1 MTIPNDQDQC
11 PSAPSVAGDDRWPFP
26 DDLDDYERHL
36 EASVAAGEWR
46 SVPNFPAEKA
56 RYEAIARATIA
67 AWSAE
72 PPATASEQS
81 HPAPAGRALG
91 NRAGPPPLAGNPV
104 SGDNLPRNNAASPSP
119 SSSSTTT
126 LPADIPPTPTPPG
139 GTPTMQYDVIII
151 GAGSAGC
158 TMAARLTEDPGRS
171 VLLLEAG
178 PDYPDF
184 DLYPDDLKYGYD
196 QTASAINAPHNWTFW
211 ANNPGQDNP
220 MPVPRG
226 RVVGGSSA
234 INGQVLLRGVPED
247 YDAWAAM
254 GNDEWQFTDCLPYFR
269 KLETDT
275 DITDDFHGNEG
286 PIPVRRHRRADW
298 LPAQV
303 AFWNACRAAGY
314 PDDPD
319 MNHPD
324 SGGVGPIPMNNP
336 NGVRMSTSITYL
348 REARHRLN
356 LTVRPNVTCRR
367 ILFEDKKAVG
377 VEVESGDE
385 VFTVLGSD
393 IIVSSGAIASPQLLL
408 LSGVGPPDHLRAMG
422 IPVIHELPGVG
433 QNLRDHPNIRVPVK
447 VKDDFPLDPAAPRT
461 QVALRYT
468 ATGSHLRND
477 IQIMQSSFSSPIAGD
492 PLEAEGI
499 RFTCILEL
507 AVGSGH
513 LQLASSDPH
522 EQPLLNYNYFQDE
535 FDLSRMREAVRIC
548 VDLLATDH
556 YQDVADELLDPLPA
570 DLASDAALNDW
581 LKRTVS
587 TSQHISGTCK
597 MGRADDPMA
606 VVDQHCRVHGLQN
619 LHIADA
625 SVMPDCI
632 RANTNCT
639 TIMIA
644 ERKSEWFRAG
654 E

>member
-1 MTIPNDQDQC
+1 
-11 PSAPSVAGDDRWPFP
+11 
-26 DDLDDYERHL
+26 
-36 EASVAAGEWR
+36 
-46 SVPNFPAEKA
+46 
-56 RYEAIARATIA
+56 
-67 AWSAE
+67 
-72 PPATASEQS
+72 
-81 HPAPAGRALG
+81 
-91 NRAGPPPLAGNPV
+91 
-104 SGDNLPRNNAASPSP
+104 
-119 SSSSTTT
+119 
-126 LPADIPPTPTPPG
+126 
-139 GTPTMQYDVIII
+139 MQYDVIII

-158 TMAARLTEDPGRS
+158 TMAARLTEDPNRS

-377 VEVESGDE
+377 VEVESGGE

>member
-1 MTIPNDQDQC
+1 MVRPDFDPVPAPELYDAEEWEMLESLENGEWQPDPDRDARRRYWQKVFREARLHGTIGPVDYDVPYPWAGKAGAADDGATPGSEPDSSN
-11 PSAPSVAGDDRWPFP
+11 SGDDGSSPS
-26 DDLDDYERHL
+26 L
-36 EASVAAGEWR
+36 AVS
-46 SVPNFPAEKA
+46 
-56 RYEAIARATIA
+56 AI
-67 AWSAE
+67 
-72 PPATASEQS
+72 
-81 HPAPAGRALG
+81 
-91 NRAGPPPLAGNPV
+91 
-104 SGDNLPRNNAASPSP
+104 SGDNPFRNHLLPSP
-119 SSSSTTT
+119 YNRRRNS
-126 LPADIPPTPTPPG
+126 
-139 GTPTMQYDVIII
+139 MQYDVIII

-158 TMAARLTEDPGRS
+158 TMATRLSEDPNRT
-171 VLLLEAG
+171 VLVLEAG

-184 DLYPDDLKYGYD
+184 ELYPDDLKYGYD
-196 QTASAINAPHNWTFW
+196 QTASAIDAPHNWTFW
-211 ANNPGQDNP
+211 ADNPGQEQR

-247 YDAWAAM
+247 YDAWAEL
-254 GNDEWQFTDCLPYFR
+254 GNDEWKFTDCLPYFR

-275 DITDDFHGNEG
+275 DISDDFHGNTG
-286 PIPVRRHRRADW
+286 PIPVRRHRREDW
-298 LPAQV
+298 LPAQT

-319 MNHPD
+319 MNHPE

-356 LTVRPNVTCRR
+356 LTIRPNVTCRR
-367 ILFEDKKAVG
+367 IIFEGKKAVG
-377 VEVESGDE
+377 VEVESGGE
-385 VFTVLGSD
+385 VFVVAGRD
-393 IIVSSGAIASPQLLL
+393 IILSAGAIASPQLML
-408 LSGVGPPDHLRAMG
+408 LSGVGPAGHLRELG
-422 IPVIHELPGVG
+422 IPVVHELPGVG

-468 ATGSHLRND
+468 ASGSHLRND

-507 AVGSGH
+507 AVGSG
-513 LQLASSDPH
+513 QLRLGSTDPN
-522 EQPLLNYNYFQDE
+522 EQPVLNYNYFQDE
-535 FDLSRMREAVRIC
+535 FDLSRMREAVRLC
-548 VDLLATDH
+548 VDLLNSAE
-556 YQDVADELLDPLPA
+556 YREIADELLDPLPA
-570 DLASDAALNDW
+570 DLESDGALNEW

-597 MGRADDPMA
+597 MGQADDPMA
-606 VVDQHCRVHGLQN
+606 VVDQHCKVHGMEN

-644 ERKSEWFRAG
+644 ERKSDWFRAG

>member
-1 MTIPNDQDQC
+1 MTIRNLEPDPNLYDAEEWEMLLSFENADQL
-11 PSAPSVAGDDRWPFP
+11 PEPDREPRQTHWS
-26 DDLDDYERHL
+26 
-36 EASVAAGEWR
+36 EASVSARRPGYVGP
-46 SVPNFPAEKA
+46 VPYDIP
-56 RYEAIARATIA
+56 YP
-67 AWSAE
+67 WSKTSRTTPGA
-72 PPATASEQS
+72 
-81 HPAPAGRALG
+81 PAPTPAARPA
-91 NRAGPPPLAGNPV
+91 PPLAGNPI
-104 SGDNLPRNNAASPSP
+104 SGDNLPRNNAPSPSP

-126 LPADIPPTPTPPG
+126 LPAIAPPAPIPPG

-158 TMAARLTEDPGRS
+158 TMAARLTEDANRS

-408 LSGVGPPDHLRAMG
+408 LSGVGPPDHLRALG

-507 AVGSGH
+507 AIGSGH